1 MIDLSGPIALLF
13 PGQGVQKPGMGKN
26 LYDRYPAARRVFERA
41 EAVLEMPVRKL
52 CFEGPVEELNR
63 TDVIQPCVMT
73 VCWAAYEVWR
83 ESYGLENVSVTAGH
97 SLGEIAS
104 LAAAGS
110 IPWETAL
117 LLVKERGRVMAEAA
131 GEHVGMIAIVGLD
144 EAAVER
150 IRTEAAQRGN
160 LWIANRNAD
169 VQFVLSGEMAAV
181 QEAERLATEA
191 GARRALILT
200 IPLAAHTPL
209 MEQAAAA
216 FRKAVDRL
224 PLKAPSI
231 PILANASGEALRT
244 VAALQEEL
252 RLQMLRQ
259 VDWARTMVS
268 MRAMKVRTGVE
279 LGPGRVLASLAAKHI
294 PGVDTWNAEELL
306 IEMSPSDWE
315 DLIKT
320 DLLSAFATTK
330 AAIMSGMMRARWG
343 RIVNISSIVGL
354 TGNAGQSN
362 YAAAKAGLIG
372 FTKSIAREYGSRNI
386 TCNAVAPGYVRTE
399 LTSGSLTDEM
409 VGDLVKMTPIKREG
423 TAEDVAAAVA
433 FLCSERAGFVT
444 GQVLAVDG
452 GLSL

>member
-1 MIDLSGPIALLF
+1 VIDLSGPIALLF

-26 LYDRYPAARRVFERA
+26 LYDRYPAARRVFDRA
-41 EAVLEMPVRKL
+41 EQILEMPVRRL

-131 GEHVGMIAIVGLD
+131 GAHVGMIAIVGLD
-144 EAAVER
+144 EERVEQ
-150 IRTEAAQRGN
+150 IRRQASTKGD

-169 VQFVLSGEMAAV
+169 VQFVLSGEMEAV
-181 QEAERLATEA
+181 QDAERLAIAA

-209 MEQAAAA
+209 MEAAAAA
-216 FRKAVDRL
+216 FRKAVDML

-268 MRAMKVRTGVE
+268 MRAMKVRTVVE

-294 PGVDTWNAEELL
+294 PGVDTWNAEELF
-306 IEMSPSDWE
+306 IDFTGP
-315 DLIKT
+315 
-320 DLLSAFATTK
+320 AT
-330 AAIMSGMMRARWG
+330 S
-343 RIVNISSIVGL
+343 
-354 TGNAGQSN
+354 
-362 YAAAKAGLIG
+362 
-372 FTKSIAREYGSRNI
+372 
-386 TCNAVAPGYVRTE
+386 
-399 LTSGSLTDEM
+399 
-409 VGDLVKMTPIKREG
+409 
-423 TAEDVAAAVA
+423 
-433 FLCSERAGFVT
+433 
-444 GQVLAVDG
+444 
-452 GLSL
+452 

>member
-13 PGQGVQKPGMGKN
+13 PGQGVQKPGMGKS
-26 LYDRYPAARRVFERA
+26 LYDRYPAARAVFERA
-41 EAVLEMPVRKL
+41 EQILDMPVRRL

-117 LLVKERGRVMAEAA
+117 LLVKERGRVMAQAA
-131 GEHVGMIAIVGLD
+131 GQHVGMVAIVGLD
-144 EAAVER
+144 ESLIER
-150 IRTEAAQRGN
+150 IRQEASRLGR
-160 LWIANRNAD
+160 LWVANRNAD
-169 VQFVLSGEMAAV
+169 VQFVLSGEIAAV
-181 QEAERLATEA
+181 QEAERLAIAA

-209 MEQAAAA
+209 MEAAAAA
-216 FRKAVDRL
+216 FRKAVDML

-231 PILANASGEALRT
+231 PILANATGEAVRT
-244 VAALQEEL
+244 VTGLQEEL

-268 MRAMKVRTGVE
+268 MRAMRVRTVVE

-294 PGVDTWNAEELL
+294 PGVDTWNADELFV
-306 IEMSPSDWE
+306 D
-315 DLIKT
+315 
-320 DLLSAFATTK
+320 FAGPTT
-330 AAIMSGMMRARWG
+330 AAG
-343 RIVNISSIVGL
+343 
-354 TGNAGQSN
+354 
-362 YAAAKAGLIG
+362 
-372 FTKSIAREYGSRNI
+372 
-386 TCNAVAPGYVRTE
+386 
-399 LTSGSLTDEM
+399 
-409 VGDLVKMTPIKREG
+409 
-423 TAEDVAAAVA
+423 
-433 FLCSERAGFVT
+433 
-444 GQVLAVDG
+444 
-452 GLSL
+452 

>member
-26 LYDRYPAARRVFERA
+26 LYDRYPAARHVFERA
-41 EAVLEMPVRKL
+41 EVLLDMPVRRL

-117 LLVKERGRVMAEAA
+117 LLVKERGRVMAQAA
-131 GEHVGMIAIVGLD
+131 GEHVGMVAIVGLQ
-144 EAAVER
+144 ESEVER
-150 IRTEAAQRGN
+150 IRQEASRRGN
-160 LWIANRNAD
+160 LWVANRNAD
-169 VQFVLSGEMAAV
+169 VQFVLSGEMLAV
-181 QEAERLATEA
+181 HEAERLAVAA

-209 MEQAAAA
+209 MEAAAAA

-224 PLKAPSI
+224 ALKPPSI

-244 VAALQEEL
+244 VGALQEEL

-268 MRAMKVRTGVE
+268 MRAMKVRTVVE

-294 PGVDTWNAEELL
+294 PGVDTWNAEELFVDFAGP
-306 IEMSPSDWE
+306 SPASGP
-315 DLIKT
+315 
-320 DLLSAFATTK
+320 TT
-330 AAIMSGMMRARWG
+330 A
-343 RIVNISSIVGL
+343 
-354 TGNAGQSN
+354 
-362 YAAAKAGLIG
+362 
-372 FTKSIAREYGSRNI
+372 
-386 TCNAVAPGYVRTE
+386 
-399 LTSGSLTDEM
+399 
-409 VGDLVKMTPIKREG
+409 
-423 TAEDVAAAVA
+423 
-433 FLCSERAGFVT
+433 
-444 GQVLAVDG
+444 
-452 GLSL
+452 